1 MKIINKNLALA
12 YKKRNNKDVLNQAK
26 LKLDKEMMDFFSLTS
41 EDGNLVFIYENK
53 IIELRKGISKKEL
66 ELKKENK
73 VKKMEKNISLFW
85 QKVRE
90 NYYIPLISIPLGV
103 VRDMGINRE
112 NKELSIFFNEDE
124 DKKFIIKVKEDSSMN
139 SIPITL
145 ANGEVKEVEKRYL
158 EEIEFDKNYVKYLK
172 RNGTVVTVKVGKGG
186 IGKTFITTQ
195 LAVGLAEYGLKVLVI
210 TSDPQNDVIG
220 MCYPMGEYPEYKGGL
235 KEWVTKGNGDLVKL
249 RTNVD
254 FVPLEDNE
262 FNKTFENK
270 FHDFIEN
277 MKNKY
282 DYILID
288 SMPMMDID
296 KIFHKE
302 VDKVVVPLFADK
314 FTIDGAVK
322 AMLEIGLEKVSAVI
336 FNFYKNTNKHKRNY
350 EAIKSYIKE
359 TNILIPEPIKD
370 LTYLEQMTEDGK
382 TIWDNKKV
390 IIKEDGSEEIQYTPK
405 SLDEIREVFTQV
417 IEKIITE
424 TYKEPE
430 EIRIDL

>member
-12 YKKRNNKDVLNQAK
+12 YKKRNDKDVLNKAK
-26 LKLDKEMMDFFSLTS
+26 LKFDKEMMEFFPLTS
-41 EDGNLVFIYENK
+41 EDGNLIFSYESK
-53 IIELRKGISKKEL
+53 IIELRKGSSEQEI
-66 ELKKENK
+66 ELKKENEI
-73 VKKMEKNISLFW
+73 KKIVKNISLIW
-85 QKVRE
+85 ERKRE
-90 NYYIPLISIPLGV
+90 NYYLPFVSIPLGV
-103 VRDMGINRE
+103 VKDMGINRD

-124 DKKFIIKVKEDSSMN
+124 DKKFIIKVKEDSSMK
-139 SIPITL
+139 SVPITL

-158 EEIEFDKNYVKYLK
+158 EEIEFDKSFVKYLK

-195 LAVGLAEYGLKVLVI
+195 LAVGLAEYGLKILVI
-210 TSDPQNDVIG
+210 TSDPQNDIIG
-220 MCYPMGEYPEYKGGL
+220 MCYPMGEYPEYNGGL
-235 KEWVTKGNGDLVKL
+235 KKWVTEGNGDLVKL
-249 RTNVD
+249 RPNVD

-288 SMPMMDID
+288 SMPMMSID
-296 KIFHKE
+296 KVFHKE

-314 FTIDGAVK
+314 FTVDGAVK

-350 EAIKSYIKE
+350 EAVKSYIKE
-359 TNILIPEPIKD
+359 TNILVPEPIKD
-370 LTYLEQMTEDGK
+370 LTYLEQITEDGK

-390 IIKEDGSEEIQYTPK
+390 IKKEDGSEEIQYTPK
-405 SLDEIREVFTQV
+405 SADEIREIFTQV

>member
-12 YKKRNNKDVLNQAK
+12 YKKRNDKDVLNKAK
-26 LKLDKEMMDFFSLTS
+26 LKFDKEMMEFFPLTS
-41 EDGNLVFIYENK
+41 EDGNLIFSYESK
-53 IIELRKGISKKEL
+53 IIELRKGSSEQEI
-66 ELKKENK
+66 ELKKENEI
-73 VKKMEKNISLFW
+73 KKIVKNISLVW
-85 QKVRE
+85 ERKRE
-90 NYYIPLISIPLGV
+90 NYYLPFVSIPLGIV
-103 VRDMGINRE
+103 KDMGINRD

-124 DKKFIIKVKEDSSMN
+124 DKKFIIKVKEDSSMK
-139 SIPITL
+139 SVPITL

-158 EEIEFDKNYVKYLK
+158 EEIEFDKSYVKYLK

-195 LAVGLAEYGLKVLVI
+195 LAVGLAEYGLKILVI
-210 TSDPQNDVIG
+210 TSDPQNDIIG
-220 MCYPMGEYPEYKGGL
+220 MCYPMGEYPEYNGGL
-235 KEWVTKGNGDLVKL
+235 KKWVTEGNGDLVKL
-249 RTNVD
+249 RPNVD

-288 SMPMMDID
+288 SMPMMSID
-296 KIFHKE
+296 KVFHKE
-302 VDKVVVPLFADK
+302 VDKVIVPLFADK
-314 FTIDGAVK
+314 FTVDGAVK

-350 EAIKSYIKE
+350 EAVKSYIKE
-359 TNILIPEPIKD
+359 TNILVPEPIKD
-370 LTYLEQMTEDGK
+370 LTYLEQITEDGK

-390 IIKEDGSEEIQYTPK
+390 IKKEDGSEEIQYTPK
-405 SLDEIREVFTQV
+405 SADEIREIFTQV

>member
-12 YKKRNNKDVLNQAK
+12 YKKRNDKDVLNKAK
-26 LKLDKEMMDFFSLTS
+26 LKFDKEMMEFFPLTS
-41 EDGNLVFIYENK
+41 EDGNLIFSYESK
-53 IIELRKGISKKEL
+53 IIELRKGSSEQEI
-66 ELKKENK
+66 ELKKENEI
-73 VKKMEKNISLFW
+73 KKIVKNISLIW
-85 QKVRE
+85 ERKRE
-90 NYYIPLISIPLGV
+90 NYYLPFVSIPLGV
-103 VRDMGINRE
+103 VKDMGINRD

-124 DKKFIIKVKEDSSMN
+124 DKKFIIKVKEDSSMK
-139 SIPITL
+139 SVPITL

-158 EEIEFDKNYVKYLK
+158 EEIEFNKSYVKYLK

-195 LAVGLAEYGLKVLVI
+195 LAVGLAEYGLKILVI
-210 TSDPQNDVIG
+210 TSDPQNDIIG
-220 MCYPMGEYPEYKGGL
+220 MCYPMGEYPEYNGGL
-235 KEWVTKGNGDLVKL
+235 KKWVTEGNGDLVKL
-249 RTNVD
+249 RPNVD

-288 SMPMMDID
+288 SMPMMSID
-296 KIFHKE
+296 KVFHKE

-314 FTIDGAVK
+314 FTVDGAVK

-350 EAIKSYIKE
+350 EAVKSYIKE
-359 TNILIPEPIKD
+359 TNILVPEPIKD
-370 LTYLEQMTEDGK
+370 LTYLEQITEDGK

-390 IIKEDGSEEIQYTPK
+390 IKKEDGSEEIQYTPK
-405 SLDEIREVFTQV
+405 SADEIREIFTQV

>member
-12 YKKRNNKDVLNQAK
+12 YKKRNDKDVLNKAK
-26 LKLDKEMMDFFSLTS
+26 LKFDKEMMEFFPLTS
-41 EDGNLVFIYENK
+41 EDGNLIFSYESK
-53 IIELRKGISKKEL
+53 IIELRKGSSEQEI
-66 ELKKENK
+66 ELKKENEI
-73 VKKMEKNISLFW
+73 KKIVKNISLVW
-85 QKVRE
+85 ERKRE
-90 NYYIPLISIPLGV
+90 NYYLPFVSIPLGV
-103 VRDMGINRE
+103 VKDMGINRD

-124 DKKFIIKVKEDSSMN
+124 DKKFIIKVKEDSSMK
-139 SIPITL
+139 SVPITL

-158 EEIEFDKNYVKYLK
+158 EEIEFDKSYVKYLK

-195 LAVGLAEYGLKVLVI
+195 LAVGLAEYGLKILVI
-210 TSDPQNDVIG
+210 TSDPQNDIIG
-220 MCYPMGEYPEYKGGL
+220 MCYPMGEYPEYNGGL
-235 KEWVTKGNGDLVKL
+235 KKWVTEGNGDLVKL
-249 RTNVD
+249 RPNVD

-288 SMPMMDID
+288 SMPMMSID
-296 KIFHKE
+296 KVFHKE
-302 VDKVVVPLFADK
+302 VDKVIVPLFADK
-314 FTIDGAVK
+314 FTVDGAVK

-350 EAIKSYIKE
+350 EAVKSYIKE
-359 TNILIPEPIKD
+359 TNILVPEPIKD
-370 LTYLEQMTEDGK
+370 LTYLEQITEDGK

-390 IIKEDGSEEIQYTPK
+390 IKKEDGSEEIQYTPK
-405 SLDEIREVFTQV
+405 SADEIREIFTQV